1 MIDVVTLASQLIAL
15 RTDAGQHDV
24 LRAALDRIVHQ
35 LPADVTVEWFERNGH
50 HSFLAYAGTTRP
62 DRFRVVLN
70 GHVDVIPGK
79 LHQYQATRVDDRI
92 YGVGALDMKANLSV
106 LCAVFVEMVHQVPYP
121 LALQVVSDEEI
132 GGFDGTMLQ
141 IEQGVRADF
150 VISGETTQFSVVN
163 QAKGIVWLKVH
174 AQGVTAHGAYPWR
187 GQNAL
192 ALLTAAWQRI
202 AETFPVPT
210 TEAWATTVN
219 LARIETSNVAF
230 NKVPDDAHMWL
241 DVRCTPAEAATVIA
255 RIRDCVGDSCR
266 IDVITDEPALD
277 VAATHPDIVQLL
289 TSVQAVRGVPA
300 QLHAAM
306 GSSDARHF
314 TRVGCAG
321 VEFGPVGGGI
331 GSDEEWTSVAG
342 LSDYTD
348 ILRHFLRAV
357 R

>member
-1 MIDVVTLASQLIAL
+1 
-15 RTDAGQHDV
+15 
-24 LRAALDRIVHQ
+24 
-35 LPADVTVEWFERNGH
+35 
-50 HSFLAYAGTTRP
+50 
-62 DRFRVVLN
+62 
-70 GHVDVIPGK
+70 
-79 LHQYQATRVDDRI
+79 
-92 YGVGALDMKANLSV
+92 
-106 LCAVFVEMVHQVPYP
+106 
-121 LALQVVSDEEI
+121 
-132 GGFDGTMLQ
+132 
-141 IEQGVRADF
+141 
-150 VISGETTQFSVVN
+150 N

-202 AETFPVPT
+202 AETFPVSS
-210 TEAWATTVN
+210 TETWATTVN

-241 DVRCTPAEAATVIA
+241 DVRCTPADAATVIA
-255 RIRDCVGDSCR
+255 RIRDCVGDTCR
-266 IDVITDEPALD
+266 IEVLADEPALD
-277 VAATHPDIVQLL
+277 VPATHPDIIRLQAA
-289 TSVQAVRGVPA
+289 VQAVRGMPA
-300 QLHAAM
+300 LLHAAM

-342 LSDYTD
+342 LADYTA
-348 ILRHFLRAV
+348 ILRHFLGAV

>member
-1 MIDVVTLASQLIAL
+1 MIEVVTLARQLIGL
-15 RTDAGQHDV
+15 RTDAGRHNE
-24 LRAALDRIVHQ
+24 LRAALDLIVRQ

-62 DRFRVVLN
+62 ACFRVVLN

-79 LHQYQATRVDDRI
+79 PHQYQATRVDDRI
-92 YGVGALDMKANLSV
+92 YGVGALDMKANLAV
-106 LCAVFVEMVHQVPYP
+106 LCAVFVEMVHQVSYP
-121 LALQVVSDEEI
+121 FALQVVSDEEI

-150 VISGETTQFSVVN
+150 VISGETTQFNVVN

-174 AQGVTAHGAYPWR
+174 AQGVPAHGAYPWR

-192 ALLTAAWQRI
+192 HMLTDAWQRI
-202 AETFPVPT
+202 ATAFPVPT

-219 LARIETSNVAF
+219 LARIETPNVAF
-230 NKVPDDAHMWL
+230 NKIPDDAQMWL
-241 DVRCTPAEAATVIA
+241 DVRCTPVDVATVIA
-255 RIRDCVGDSCR
+255 RIRDCVGASCR
-266 IDVITDEPALD
+266 VEVITDEPALD
-277 VAATHPDIVQLL
+277 VPATHPDIIRLQAA
-289 TSVQAVRGVPA
+289 VQAVRGTPA
-300 QLHAAM
+300 PLSAAM

-321 VEFGPVGGGI
+321 VEFGPIGGGI

-342 LSDYTD
+342 LADYAA
-348 ILRHFLRAV
+348 ILRHFLRTV

>member
-15 RTDAGQHDV
+15 RTDAGQHDA
-24 LRAALDRIVHQ
+24 LRAALDLLVQH

-50 HSFLAYAGTTRP
+50 HSFLAYAGASRP
-62 DRFRVVLN
+62 ARFRIILN

-79 LHQYQATRVDDRI
+79 AYQYHATQVDDRL
-92 YGVGALDMKANLSV
+92 YGVGALDMKSNLAV

-150 VISGETTQFSVVN
+150 VISGETTQFNVVH
-163 QAKGIVWLKVH
+163 QAKGILWLKIH
-174 AQGVTAHGAYPWR
+174 ATGTTAHGAYPWR

-192 ALLTAAWQRI
+192 SILTDAWQRI
-202 AETFPVPT
+202 ATEFPVPT
-210 TEAWATTVN
+210 SEAWVTTVN
-219 LARIETSNVAF
+219 LARIETSNAAF

-241 DVRCTPAEAATVIA
+241 DVRYVPADAHAVLTRLRA
-255 RIRDCVGDSCR
+255 CVGTACR
-266 IDVITDEPALD
+266 IEVVTNEPALD
-277 VAATHPDIVQLL
+277 VDATHPDIVRLQA
-289 TSVQAVRGVPA
+289 AVRAVHGVPA
-300 QLHAAM
+300 RLTAAQ

-321 VEFGPVGGGI
+321 VEFGPLGGGI
-331 GSDEEWTSVAG
+331 GSDEEWTSMRG
-342 LSDYTD
+342 LADYAAVM
-348 ILRHFLRAV
+348 RHFLDQV